1 MAHKNELIVALDQ
14 IEREKGV
21 RKEDILIMVEGAIA
35 SALRKHVGRSANII
49 CVIDRE
55 SAQIS
60 AWIRKKV
67 VEAIVEPELE
77 MDLATAQLYKQD
89 AVLEEEVDIPVDA
102 KEFARIAAQTAK
114 QVLIQKIREIERE
127 NLFEE
132 FKPKEGE
139 MASGSVHR
147 FMERNIIV
155 DMGKAEAILP
165 VREQIR
171 RERYNVGDRIRAVIL
186 KVDKAQRGPQ
196 VVLSRATP
204 VFMRRLFEMEVP
216 EVGEKI
222 VEIMDIARDPGFR
235 AKVVVRSHNVKVDPV
250 GACVGIRGSRIRSIM
265 NELSG
270 ERIDLIAYSEDTE
283 TFISNSIAPAKANS
297 VRLVDREQRQAE
309 VIVPN
314 DQLALTIGRDGQ
326 NIRLACK
333 LTGWSL
339 AVKSEAQKAE
349 EHQQAQDSQMEMLS
363 VLKGIGPKT
372 SDVLIKSGLCD
383 IYRIATFSPSDLTT
397 LQGVGEKTAEKIIAS
412 AKEYV
417 AAHPKEEPAAAAA
430 PAPTPPSVEAKP
442 ETGGETAPAPDAST
456 DEKAV
461 QETPASSEK
470 KA

>member
-1 MAHKNELIVALDQ
+1 MAQKSDLLLALDQ

-21 RKEDILIMVEGAIA
+21 KKDEILLMVEGAIA
-35 SALRKHVGRSANII
+35 SALRKHVGKTANVV

-55 SAQIS
+55 TAEIT
-60 AWIRKKV
+60 ACIRKKV
-67 VEAIVEPELE
+67 SEVITDPELE
-77 MDLATAQLYKQD
+77 ILPADAQRFRKGAALGEDVDL
-89 AVLEEEVDIPVDA
+89 PVDA

-127 NLFEE
+127 NLFVE

-139 MASGSVHR
+139 LVSGAVHR
-147 FMERNIIV
+147 FMERNIII
-155 DMGKAEAILP
+155 DLGKAEAILP

-196 VVLSRATP
+196 VVLSRAASL
-204 VFMRRLFEMEVP
+204 FMRRLFEMEVP
-216 EVGEKI
+216 EVGEKV
-222 VEIMDIARDPGFR
+222 VEILDIARDPGFR
-235 AKVVVRSHNVKVDPV
+235 SKIVVKSNNPKVDPV

-270 ERIDLIAYSEDTE
+270 ERIDLIPWSDDTA
-283 TFISNSIAPAKANS
+283 TFIANSIAPAKSNS
-297 VRLVDREQRQAE
+297 VRILDKAAHQAE
-309 VIVPN
+309 IIVPN

-339 AVKSEAQKAE
+339 AVKSEQQKADAQKADD
-349 EHQQAQDSQMEMLS
+349 DSRREAMS

-372 SDVLIKSGLCD
+372 SEVLIKSGLTD
-383 IYRIATFSPSDLTT
+383 IHKLATLQPTDLTG
-397 LQGVGEKTAEKIIAS
+397 LQGIGEKTAEKIIES

-417 AAHPKEEPAAAAA
+417 AENPKPAIPAAAAA
-430 PAPTPPSVEAKP
+430 PAESPETTETAEAQPAAEAQTPPAEKP
-442 ETGGETAPAPDAST
+442 VSG
-456 DEKAV
+456 
-461 QETPASSEK
+461 QE
-470 KA
+470 